1 MKGEKLHGVLG
12 AKDKRQQGEGDMKT
26 ATGIQRQETKAE
38 EEGAQCQ
45 LDNPGDLRS
54 IPQ

>member
-1 MKGEKLHGVLG
+1 MVFWVPKTRDSG
-12 AKDKRQQGEGDMKT
+12 ARGDMKT

-45 LDNPGDLRS
+45 LDKPGDLRS
-54 IPQ
+54 IRH